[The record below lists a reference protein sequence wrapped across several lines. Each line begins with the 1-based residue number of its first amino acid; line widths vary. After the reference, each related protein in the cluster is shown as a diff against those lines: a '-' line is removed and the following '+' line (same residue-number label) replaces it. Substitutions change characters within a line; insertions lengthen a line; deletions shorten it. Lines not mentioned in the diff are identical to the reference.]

1 MKRLFLMLCII
12 TATGVFAKDRRII
25 GTGPNNRVMAY
36 DMIKYEV
43 GDYMYRSD
51 EDYAARKRYY
61 INQGDMDYAKSLTPT
76 VEQMFMVGF
85 APTLPDVDDGGRE
98 FVTYVRN
105 EDYSRKRYDDGGVE
119 DVITASKEY
128 DEALA
133 EFRRKYSMPIPRDN
147 PKIVGANNWLY
158 LDTVKYPSNTFW
170 ASITLEGRVMKVVVA
185 NGPGETLTQHNPRVL
200 HQVML
205 IHLQVPGGPQIQ
217 IKQPMPGKGI
227 EHVPHKP
234 HRVLQMSLPGPIQI
248 QLDGD
253 IRLLCLS

>member
-1 MKRLFLMLCII
+1 MLFIV
-12 TATGVFAKDRRII
+12 TAAGVFAKDRRII

-51 EDYAARKRYY
+51 EDYAAGKKYY

-98 FVTYVRN
+98 FVTYVRS
-105 EDYSRKRYDDGGVE
+105 EDYSRKLYDDGGIE
-119 DVITASKEY
+119 DVITASQEY
-128 DEALA
+128 DEALT
-133 EFRRKYSMPIPRDN
+133 EFKRKYSMPIPRDN

-185 NGPGETLTQHNPRVL
+185 NGLGHKLAISYWATPEFMSEYPTAKWSWAGLDKN
-200 HQVML
+200 
-205 IHLQVPGGPQIQ
+205 
-217 IKQPMPGKGI
+217 PGKN
-227 EHVPHKP
+227 VPSI
-234 HRVLQMSLPGPIQI
+234 QEDITAISLFEYTE
-248 QLDGD
+248 
-253 IRLLCLS
+253 